1 MGFDSK
7 WDFAPPTVFRGKQPQ
22 VKKTFNLP
30 LVCIFYPPR
39 VMQSGSVLEGGQYFS
54 SLEKEIDL
62 LENQVILLKHRL
74 IYHTGKSQDVCP

>member
-7 WDFAPPTVFRGKQPQ
+7 WDLAHPTVFRGKQPQ

-30 LVCIFYPPR
+30 LVCIFHPPQ
-39 VMQSGSVLEGGQYFS
+39 VMQSGSVFEGGQYFS

-62 LENQVILLKHRL
+62 LENQ
-74 IYHTGKSQDVCP
+74 